1 MHDGVIWF
9 DTAGCLDGGFIGQ
22 VNDAGAYG
30 SRRLDGVIGQN
41 NPTSQDWSQSVAAD
55 KNGVDHFGLANSWNG
70 PYGHDNGSY
79 SQSALDN
86 HNAAAV
92 GF

>member
-1 MHDGVIWF
+1 MHDNVIWF

-30 SRRLDGVIGQN
+30 SRRLD
-41 NPTSQDWSQSVAAD
+41 DWSQTVAAD
-55 KNGVDHFGLANSWNG
+55 KNGGDHFGLANSWNG

-79 SQSALDN
+79 SQSALDS
-86 HNAAAV
+86 HNTAAV
-92 GF
+92 AS